1 MNVLKYALMSM
12 RDRPEHEKRAWQAVF
27 NYYIF
32 GDSDFACEHLSEAA
46 RGLLGPMDELQARQ
60 IRAFLI
66 NSLNR

>member
-1 MNVLKYALMSM
+1 MKSVHG
-12 RDRPEHEKRAWQAVF
+12 RQC

-32 GDSDFACEHLSEAA
+32 GDADFAGEHLPEVA